1 DAIENQLRARNREIS
16 LTALASSF
24 QKLANRPSLAA
35 KPGSALMRHDISQ
48 ALQTLQKLCVD
59 NIYRLDLMAQ
69 EPDSLAINPLDPKW
83 DSVSQSS
90 ALTYPCPPPWTPN
103 SDAAAEVSEYL
114 ETLGIQPPATSPLP
128 APQNIGPHP
137 PRPARSVPAPNLAV
151 TDDQNDPSK
160 DIPQDYT
167 CEDPPQALPRHGP
180 SDNDVDPDNDDAD
193 RTITQVENQLDEDNQ
208 DDQEPIDP
216 DAVGPDAVDPDV
228 IDQDD
233 DPVKSLDPIDPESS
247 PLPPLPPH
255 LSPLSSDRDPEE
267 SDDSEKNPV
276 LKKKQSSDSDADDD
290 YTPAA
295 STGISLFLPSTRH
308 SPHFS
313 QLAGS
318 ALPQTVAI
326 AHVYLLLLFTT
337 FTYSLYLGTSEKR
350 GGTRGG
356 TRSSKRPLVAGAVKA
371 RAPPLRNLRPHK

>member
-1 DAIENQLRARNREIS
+1 MASPQDAIENQLRARNREIS

-24 QKLANRPSLAA
+24 QKLANRPSLTA
-35 KPGSALMRHDISQ
+35 KPGSALIAMIFSSV
-48 ALQTLQKLCVD
+48 ANLCVD

-103 SDAAAEVSEYL
+103 SQRFPSILKHSEFNL
-114 ETLGIQPPATSPLP
+114 PPHLPFPPLKTSVLIPPPAC
-128 APQNIGPHP
+128 
-137 PRPARSVPAPNLAV
+137 SVPAPNLAV

-167 CEDPPQALPRHGP
+167 CEDPAQALSCHGP

-193 RTITQVENQLDEDNQ
+193 HTITQVENQLDEDNQ

-295 STGISLFLPSTRH
+295 STAGRKRSAPDGGH
-308 SPHFS
+308 SPR
-313 QLAGS
+313 
-318 ALPQTVAI
+318 
-326 AHVYLLLLFTT
+326 
-337 FTYSLYLGTSEKR
+337 TSEKR
-350 GGTRGG
+350 GGTHGG
-356 TRSSKRPLVAGAVKA
+356 THSSKRPLVTGTVKA